1 MAGGTT
7 DSDNEDYGGVSL
19 LDSEIEPL
27 ASQFRSLLPTDSQ
40 RDSHSPYNTASA
52 TQASRVIAVRS
63 SDGSRWLPAPVEQ
76 SHRYGS
82 PPKPDTDN
90 TVAVV
95 PELAPPLE
103 PHTCN
108 AAVCAVAKVF
118 ETTELLEVILA
129 FLESKDICSLR
140 RTSPVW
146 NATINTSPEL
156 RLHQFYYPQFT
167 RPASGFQLLSLILQ
181 GLTIDLGE
189 PIHRGQWISVSL
201 TLDAAN
207 TIVPNA
213 SGRTLRSSS
222 IFGGLSGGQA
232 SRQGSSRAIWIAPSR
247 SPPKPATAG
256 SRLRYSDLYIT
267 QPPILG
273 IQAFI
278 IAPSDALSGEGG
290 EDCTPELIACAKLS
304 CDAGITL
311 GFLAETVKA
320 LLASSKHEVGV
331 KVLFKAIVSFPQSEI
346 APRKRGVARSVTR
359 IG

>member
-1 MAGGTT
+1 MAGQTSN
-7 DSDNEDYGGVSL
+7 SDDEDNGGVSL
-19 LDSEIEPL
+19 LDTDVGPL
-27 ASQFRSLLPTDSQ
+27 TSQFRSLLPTNSQ
-40 RDSHSPYNTASA
+40 RDHHSSPP
-52 TQASRVIAVRS
+52 RVIAVRS
-63 SDGSRWLPAPVEQ
+63 SDGSRWLPAPDEQ

-82 PPKPDTDN
+82 PPHGND

-103 PHTCN
+103 PHTCT

-146 NATINTSPEL
+146 NATINISPEL
-156 RLHQFYYPQFT
+156 RLHKFYYPQFT
-167 RPASGFQLLSLILQ
+167 RPASEFQLLPLSLS
-181 GLTIDLGE
+181 GFTTELGD
-189 PIHRGQWISVSL
+189 PIHLGQWISVSL
-201 TLDAAN
+201 KLDAAN

-213 SGRTLRSSS
+213 LARTLRSSS
-222 IFGGLSGGQA
+222 IFGGLVGGQA
-232 SRQGSSRAIWIAPSR
+232 SRQGGSREIWIAPSR

-273 IQAFI
+273 MQAFI
-278 IAPSDALSGEGG
+278 VAPSDVPDVENG
-290 EDCTPELIACAKLS
+290 ACAKLS

-311 GFLAETVKA
+311 GFLAETVEA
-320 LLASSKHEVGV
+320 LLGSSKHEAGAR
-331 KVLFKAIVSFPQSEI
+331 VLFKAIVSFTQSEI

>member
-1 MAGGTT
+1 MSGGTT

-19 LDSEIEPL
+19 LDSDIEPL
-27 ASQFRSLLPTDSQ
+27 ESQFRSLLPTDGQ
-40 RDSHSPYNTASA
+40 QDNHSPYNTASA
-52 TQASRVIAVRS
+52 TQASRAIAVRS
-63 SDGSRWLPAPVEQ
+63 SDGSRWLPIPDEQ

-82 PPKPDTDN
+82 PPRGND
-90 TVAVV
+90 TVAVSE
-95 PELAPPLE
+95 PALPLK

-108 AAVCAVAKVF
+108 AAVCAVTKVF

-129 FLESKDICSLR
+129 FLESKDVCSLR

-167 RPASGFQLLSLILQ
+167 RPASDFQLLPLSLP
-181 GLTIDLGE
+181 GLTIELGE
-189 PIHRGQWISVSL
+189 PIHLGQWISVSL

-222 IFGGLSGGQA
+222 IFGGLGGGQA
-232 SRQGSSRAIWIAPSR
+232 SRQGGSRGIWIAPSR

-256 SRLRYSDLYIT
+256 SRLRYSDLHIT

-278 IAPSDALSGEGG
+278 VAPSDATNGERG
-290 EDCTPELIACAKLS
+290 EDGTPELAACAKLS

-311 GFLAETVKA
+311 GFLAETVEA
-320 LLASSKHEVGV
+320 LLASSKHEAGV

>member
-1 MAGGTT
+1 MAGETT

-27 ASQFRSLLPTDSQ
+27 VSQFRSLLPTDSQ
-40 RDSHSPYNTASA
+40 RGDHSPYNTASA
-52 TQASRVIAVRS
+52 TQASIAIAVRS
-63 SDGSRWLPAPVEQ
+63 SDGSRWLPTPDEQ

-82 PPKPDTDN
+82 PPRGNDTI
-90 TVAVV
+90 AVI
-95 PELAPPLE
+95 PEPLPPLE

-108 AAVCAVAKVF
+108 ATVCAVTKVF

-129 FLESKDICSLR
+129 FLESKDVCSLR

-146 NATINTSPEL
+146 NATIITSPEL

-167 RPASGFQLLSLILQ
+167 RPASGFQLLPLSLP

-189 PIHRGQWISVSL
+189 PIHLGQWISASL
-201 TLDAAN
+201 TLEAAR
-207 TIVPNA
+207 TIVPHA
-213 SGRTLRSSS
+213 QSARTLRSSS
-222 IFGGLSGGQA
+222 IFGGLGGGQS
-232 SRQGSSRAIWIAPSR
+232 SRQSTSSDNWLAPSR
-247 SPPKPATAG
+247 SPPKLANPG
-256 SRLRYSDLYIT
+256 SRLRYSDLYVT

-273 IQAFI
+273 MQAFI
-278 IAPSDALSGEGG
+278 VAPSDVPGPEKL
-290 EDCTPELIACAKLS
+290 EDDAPQPVACAKLS

-311 GFLAETVKA
+311 GFLAETVEA
-320 LLASSKHEVGV
+320 LLASSKHEAGAR
-331 KVLFKAIVSFPQSEI
+331 VLFEAIVSFTRSEI